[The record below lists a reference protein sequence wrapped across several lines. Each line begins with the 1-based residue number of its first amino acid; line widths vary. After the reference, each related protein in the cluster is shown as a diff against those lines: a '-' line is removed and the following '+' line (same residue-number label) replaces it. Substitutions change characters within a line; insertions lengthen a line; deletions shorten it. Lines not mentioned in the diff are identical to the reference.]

1 MGNWNLLWVLVGASL
16 LAVLKGGKGGAGAV
30 FIVVFL
36 ATQAFIFGFTDQGI
50 WADTYTAINR
60 LPLHFTPALI
70 FAALTIF
77 HSLRVPCEGT
87 RKALESAVPSVSLSR
102 WRSLVAALLASMTV
116 IAGATVYLARDLP
129 QDSPAAQNFTAGQF
143 SFMMGSGT
151 PEENWLVID
160 RFSNGYALLSSGPVA
175 IPADRF
181 RFLRLTLE
189 SRGAGGVP
197 ILFWRRSDAP
207 GELVQ
212 SQMRDVGKVLLD
224 LSADERWRGEVS
236 EFGLL
241 FEEGGGAYT
250 LGPMSLEPDSLGL
263 RLQLTWNSWTAF
275 EAWSQ
280 KSVNHLQ
287 GGRPEQPLRL
297 PLLLTAWLALTL
309 LLAWLLL
316 PRGNRSQRIWTVAA
330 LAFLVAWMVLDLRW
344 TVNSLRQAGH
354 TFETYRG
361 ANENERLELGLD
373 GIVYRYVARLKAELL
388 PAKPTRILI
397 VGDEKAVEYY
407 LQRAKYHLLPH
418 SALAVRRFPSELAP
432 SSLDYVIFIGPAGGI
447 RSVPGWGPAWERLL
461 RPIDRDELAE
471 AFAVT
476 RDAD

>member
-1 MGNWNLLWVLVGASL
+1 
-16 LAVLKGGKGGAGAV
+16 LA
-30 FIVVFL
+30 
-36 ATQAFIFGFTDQGI
+36 
-50 WADTYTAINR
+50 
-60 LPLHFTPALI
+60 
-70 FAALTIF
+70 
-77 HSLRVPCEGT
+77 
-87 RKALESAVPSVSLSR
+87 
-102 WRSLVAALLASMTV
+102 AALLAALLV
-116 IAGATVYLARDLP
+116 IAGTLAYLARGLP
-129 QDSPAAQNFTAGQF
+129 ADPPATREFAAAEF
-143 SFMMGSGT
+143 SFMMGSGS
-151 PEENWLVID
+151 PERDRVVID
-160 RFSNGYALLSSGPVA
+160 GFSNGYALLSSGPVA

-189 SRGAGGVP
+189 SRSAGGVP
-197 ILFWRRSDAP
+197 ILFWRRSAAP

-212 SQMRDVGKVLLD
+212 SQLRDVGEVLLD

-241 FEEGGGAYT
+241 FEEGGGTYA
-250 LGPMSLEPDSLGL
+250 LGPVSLEPDSLGL

-297 PLLLTAWLALTL
+297 PVLLTAWVALTL

-316 PRGNRSQRIWTVAA
+316 PRGNRSQRIWAIAT

-344 TVNSLRQAGH
+344 TANSLRQAGQ
-354 TFETYRG
+354 TLETYRG
-361 ANENERLELGLD
+361 LSEDSRLALGLD
-373 GIVYRYVARLKAELL
+373 GIVYRYIARLKADLL
-388 PAKPTRILI
+388 PAKPARILI

-418 SALAVRRFPSELAP
+418 SALAVRRFPSDLAP

-461 RPIDRDELAE
+461 RPIDGDELAE